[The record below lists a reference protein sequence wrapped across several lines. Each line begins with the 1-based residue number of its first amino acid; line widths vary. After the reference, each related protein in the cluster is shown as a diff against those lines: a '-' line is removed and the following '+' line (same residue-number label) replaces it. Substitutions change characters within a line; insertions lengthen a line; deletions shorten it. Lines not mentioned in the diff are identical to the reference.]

1 MILKRILIIAIVIPT
16 LFSCFGGKRGG
27 GSSTSYDSRTTRG
40 QIVGVK
46 PTKKWNLEQPLGM
59 VRIPSGSFVVGQNDY
74 DFTGNF
80 DADPRTVTVS
90 SFFIDET
97 EITNGEY
104 LQFVY
109 YTRDSIARRML
120 AERAYESGGGD
131 GDGIGEYAYLGMSD
145 DYDDDDNLPYYQMIA
160 EKGSGEG
167 YDEVKQLNW
176 DVPLYWSTGDY
187 PDVEYAEVLESM
199 YIAPEE
205 RVEDERFIDWTKIK
219 YKYEWVDIKSAAKAK
234 AKRKD
239 FIQSKEVSVYPDTTV
254 WTRDFNYSFNEPMH
268 EEYMWHDAYRDYPV
282 VGVNWWQA
290 QAFCSYRTKNAT
302 VYNKSKDKPKSKK
315 YRLPTE
321 FEWEYAARGGLDA
334 GTYPWGGPYLSDD
347 RGCYMANFK
356 PKRGNYMEDE
366 KEGNWIY
373 TAKVKSFPENGFG
386 LYDMAGNVSEW
397 TESAYDNSGY
407 IQSATI
413 NPNLSHGRMSNPK
426 KVIRGGSWKD
436 IGYYLQ
442 VASRDWEYADSATSY
457 IGFRTVQTI
466 PESAR
471 SVKARSSVRK
481 R

>member
-1 MILKRILIIAIVIPT
+1 MILKRILIIVIIVPM

-27 GSSTSYDSRTTRG
+27 SSGSYDSKTTRG

-59 VRIPSGSFVVGQNDY
+59 IRIPSGSFVVGQNDY

-109 YTRDSIARRML
+109 YTRDSVARHKL
-120 AERAYESGGGD
+120 AEKAYESGGGE
-131 GDGIGEYAYLGMSD
+131 GISEYAYLGTD
-145 DYDDDDNLPYYQMIA
+145 ENYEDGDNLPYYQMIA

-176 DVPLYWSTGDY
+176 EVPLYWNTGDY
-187 PDVEYAEVLESM
+187 PDVEYAEILESM

-205 RVEDERFIDWTKIK
+205 RVDGDRFIDWAEIK
-219 YKYEWVDIKSAAKAK
+219 YKYQWVDIKAAAKAK
-234 AKRKD
+234 ASRKD
-239 FIQSKEVSVYPDTTV
+239 FIRSKEVSVYPDTTV
-254 WTRDFNYSFNEPMH
+254 WTKDFNYSFNEPMH
-268 EEYMWHDAYRDYPV
+268 EEYMWHDAYRNYPV
-282 VGVNWWQA
+282 VGVTWWQA

-302 VYNKSKDKPKSKK
+302 VYNKSKNKPKSNR

-366 KEGNWIY
+366 EEGNWIY
-373 TAKVKSFPENGFG
+373 TAEVKSFPENGFG

-397 TESAYDNSGY
+397 TESAYDKSGY
-407 IQSATI
+407 IQSASI
-413 NPNLSHGRMSNPK
+413 NPNLAHGRMDNPK

-466 PESAR
+466 PESVR
-471 SVKARSSVRK
+471 RTKASVRK